1 MSPRVRRALCLTALI
16 LVGACSIE
24 RAPAGRPGAA
34 IVLPADSA
42 ASPEVYAALRL
53 YYTRVTARDWAAL
66 ATSFWPRA
74 SITAIMG
81 AGGGTPAGPSEPGQ
95 VETIAIEQAIKRAA
109 AMHDC
114 PVRHS
119 TEMIRANVVT
129 YGPLADAWVVY
140 RYECGVTRDSSTTHL
155 GVDAFHLMKH
165 GGEWRI
171 AGLTFTHEIADAPL
185 SRP

>member
-1 MSPRVRRALCLTALI
+1 MPPRVCSAGCLAALVLA
-16 LVGACSIE
+16 GACSIE

-34 IVLPADSA
+34 IVLPADST

-53 YYTRVTARDWAAL
+53 YYARVTARDWRAL
-66 ATSFWPRA
+66 AASFWPRA

-81 AGGGTPAGPSEPGQ
+81 ADGGTPAEPAERGQ
-95 VETIAIEQAIKRAA
+95 VQTIGIEQAIRRAA

-114 PVRHS
+114 PISHS
-119 TEMIRANVVT
+119 TEMLRANVQV

-140 RYECGVTRDSSTTHL
+140 EYRCGVTRDSSTTHL

-165 GGEWRI
+165 GREWRI
-171 AGLTFTHEIADAPL
+171 AGLTFTHELADAPL

>member
-1 MSPRVRRALCLTALI
+1 MSPRVHHAFLLAAVVLA
-16 LVGACSIE
+16 GACSIE

-53 YYTRVTARDWAAL
+53 YYARVTARDWAAL
-66 ATSFWPRA
+66 AASFWPRA
-74 SITAIMG
+74 SITAIMW
-81 AGGGTPAGPSEPGQ
+81 AGGGAPAGPSQPGQ
-95 VETIAIEQAIKRAA
+95 VETIAIEQAIRRAA

-114 PVRHS
+114 PASHS
-119 TEMIRANVVT
+119 TEMIRATVVT

-140 RYECGVTRDSSTTHL
+140 RYQCGVTRDSSTTHL
-155 GVDAFHLMKH
+155 GVDAFHLMRH

-171 AGLTFTHEIADAPL
+171 ASLAFTHEIADAPL
-185 SRP
+185 TRP